1 MAGLS
6 MGSMETHSITLRRP
20 EVFGSYG
27 LMSGAMYN
35 PQEIQNAGGKT
46 KPYYIFISTG
56 EKERPDGVRKAVED
70 LKAAGYNAEAYVSE
84 GTAHEFLT
92 WRRSLWKMAQS
103 LFK

>member
-46 KPYYIFISTG
+46 KPNYIFISTG

-70 LKAAGYNAEAYVSE
+70 LKAAGIENYIHVKCNVLDTLKEYNAKL
-84 GTAHEFLT
+84 GI
-92 WRRSLWKMAQS
+92 
-103 LFK
+103 